1 MQMMICRQKTWPVI
15 CWDAREGSNRRARPR
30 RASRWRARLWR
41 VFLFDRIFG
50 GMIFGQVMAN
60 KSHGGR
66 SAIFDDL
73 PVLCFFWRLVRTI
86 SKKRFR
92 LFLGFRVFLGSSLG
106 CIRLGLYSA
115 TFRKMDSLDFP
126 RWKVFLLDSR
136 FSFLWAIRAPSRI

>member
-1 MQMMICRQKTWPVI
+1 MQMMICWQKTWPVI

-30 RASRWRARLWR
+30 RASRWHARSWQ

-66 SAIFDDL
+66 CRTVAFGGMIFGQVMANKSNGGRCRTVAIQPSSTIFRCCVFLAAGD
-73 PVLCFFWRLVRTI
+73 VR
-86 SKKRFR
+86 SQKKRFR

-106 CIRLGLYSA
+106 
-115 TFRKMDSLDFP
+115 
-126 RWKVFLLDSR
+126 LLDPHSNQL
-136 FSFLWAIRAPSRI
+136 SYKA